1 MNLVGLFWH
10 PTILLFIGCASIFGF
25 LLKHRTD
32 FTRIDRGY
40 YTMLVGAAILTFA
53 TFVDYAEELSWG
65 QSALMALFGA
75 PKVEGQ
81 QLPFVYLPGIAL
93 FGLGVSRWVPKV
105 LLATKEIGLRR
116 KAELKQQKLLDDMR
130 ELAVRAED
138 ARRVKAEFLANIGHE
153 LRTPLNAVIG
163 FAELLQNSQSTTPQ
177 KQDEYL
183 EIIADSGRN
192 LLSLINDM
200 LEMAK
205 LQSGQVSVEPNFF
218 NLKDVIEEC
227 ISYHSP
233 LIDEKRLRLLVQ
245 CEEKPVCAD
254 RRIIKHIVL
263 SLISN
268 ATKFTPMRGRVD
280 IFVSA
285 TPESFSLTIKD
296 TGIGMSEEELARAM
310 RPFVQLDAGL
320 ARKSEGA
327 GLGLPLVD
335 RFCRRVNGKMVIH
348 STKGH
353 GTTIHIDVPQMA
365 AATNRSTMFRE
376 EEKAPVL
383 RVV

>member
-1 MNLVGLFWH
+1 MDLFGLFWH

-25 LLKHRTD
+25 LLRHRTD
-32 FTRIDRGY
+32 FAHIDHGY
-40 YTMLVGAAILTFA
+40 FTILVGALVLTLA
-53 TFVDYAEELSWG
+53 TFIDYAEELSWG
-65 QSALMALFGA
+65 QSALMVLAGKAKL
-75 PKVEGQ
+75 EGQ
-81 QLPFVYLPGIAL
+81 SLPFIYTPGIAL
-93 FGLGVSRWVPKV
+93 FGLGVSRWLPKV
-105 LLATKEIGLRR
+105 SSASMEVGRR
-116 KAELKQQKLLDDMR
+116 KKIEQKQQKMLDEMR

-163 FAELLQNSQSTTPQ
+163 FAELMQNSNATTPE

-183 EIIADSGRN
+183 EIIASSGRN
-192 LLSLINDM
+192 LLNLINDM
-200 LEMAK
+200 LEMAR
-205 LQSGQVSVEPNFF
+205 LQSGRVSLEANFF
-218 NLKDVIEEC
+218 SLKDTIDEC
-227 ISYHSP
+227 ISYHRA
-233 LIDEKRLRLLVQ
+233 LIEDKQLQVNVK
-245 CEEKPVCAD
+245 CEEKPVCSD

-263 SLISN
+263 SLLSN
-268 ATKFTPMRGRVD
+268 AAKFTPMRGRLDV
-280 IFVSA
+280 FVSA
-285 TPESFSLTIKD
+285 TPESFSITFKD

-310 RPFVQLDAGL
+310 RPFVQLDSSL

-365 AATNRSTMFRE
+365 AATSDVMFKD
-376 EEKAPVL
+376 EEKQPVL

>member
-1 MNLVGLFWH
+1 MNFVGLFWH
-10 PTILLFIGCASIFGF
+10 PTILLYIGCASIFGF
-25 LLKHRTD
+25 LLWHRTD

-53 TFVDYAEELSWG
+53 TFIDYAEELSWG
-65 QSALMALFGA
+65 QSALLALMDV

-81 QLPFVYLPGIAL
+81 QLPFIYLPGIAL

-116 KAELKQQKLLDDMR
+116 KAELKQRKLLDEMR

-138 ARRVKAEFLANIGHE
+138 AHRVKAEFLANIGHE

-163 FAELLQNSQSTTPQ
+163 FAELMQNSQSTTPQ

-183 EIIADSGRN
+183 DIIASSGRN

-296 TGIGMSEEELARAM
+296 TGIGMNEEELAHAM

-320 ARKSEGA
+320 ARKIEGA

-365 AATNRSTMFRE
+365 AANNSSMFRE